1 VKAGDAFY
9 IRDRSVDTHLW
20 VVISDPQKDPGR
32 VIMVSVT
39 TFEDYK
45 EDVCPINAGDH
56 PRVTHRSCV
65 AYHEARMTT
74 LERLIGL
81 RDGNHLSIQAPL
93 SDELLARIRE
103 GVNRS
108 RTIKYKYVEILLE
121 QEVIE

>member
-20 VVISDPQKDPGR
+20 VVISDPRRDPGR

-74 LERLIGL
+74 LERLIAL
-81 RDGNHLSIQAPL
+81 RDGNHLSIQDPIFG
-93 SDELLARIRE
+93 ELLARIRE

>member
-1 VKAGDAFY
+1 
-9 IRDRSVDTHLW
+9 
-20 VVISDPQKDPGR
+20 
-32 VIMVSVT
+32 MVSVT

-45 EDVCPINAGDH
+45 QDVCPINAGDP

-65 AYHEARMTT
+65 AYNEARLTT
-74 LERLIGL
+74 LERLIAL
-81 RDGNHLSIQAPL
+81 RDGNHLSVQDPF
-93 SDELLARIRE
+93 SGELLARIRH

>member
-1 VKAGDAFY
+1 
-9 IRDRSVDTHLW
+9 
-20 VVISDPQKDPGR
+20 
-32 VIMVSVT
+32 MVSVT
-39 TFEDYK
+39 TFEDFK

-56 PRVTHRSCV
+56 PRVAHRSCV
-65 AYHEARMTT
+65 AYREARMTT
-74 LERLIGL
+74 LERLIAL

-103 GVNRS
+103 GVNKS

>member
-1 VKAGDAFY
+1 
-9 IRDRSVDTHLW
+9 

-74 LERLIGL
+74 LERLIAL
-81 RDGNHLSIQAPL
+81 RDGNHPFRDGLSCQPVDAWKRLMSDPTIVINNPL
-93 SDELLARIRE
+93 SVPLP
-103 GVNRS
+103 S
-108 RTIKYKYVEILLE
+108 RFVL
-121 QEVIE
+121 